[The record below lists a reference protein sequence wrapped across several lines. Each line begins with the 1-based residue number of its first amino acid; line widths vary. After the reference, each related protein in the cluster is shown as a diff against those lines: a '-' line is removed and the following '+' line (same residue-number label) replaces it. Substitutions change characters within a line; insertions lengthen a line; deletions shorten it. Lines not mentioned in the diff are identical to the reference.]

1 MNSRYYYAFDDTLP
15 ERAVNA
21 CSRESFEYPLTVNC
35 AGNIVTASPFAT
47 DNARGR
53 EDYYLIYVVSGSMDV
68 SLGGEV
74 RHATVGDIILFPPR
88 CHYKYVYRG
97 ETQLSYLWVHFTGSY
112 AAQLLEE
119 CGFGSLPCLH
129 AASDNSKISAGFDKI
144 FEMFETGSRLRRHEL
159 ACALERLLLTAAL
172 SLDSH
177 DDTRTLER
185 SLAYIH
191 SAYST
196 DIRIPDLAR
205 MENLSNSRY
214 VALFGKRIGTSP
226 SAYIINLRMNAAC
239 DLLRNTDMSIKQ
251 ISVLVGYPDAHF
263 FSRLFKKHTSSSPQA
278 YRRSNNA

>member
-21 CSRESFEYPLTVNC
+21 SSRESCEYPLTVNC

-47 DNARGR
+47 DNAQGR
-53 EDYYLIYVVSGSMDV
+53 EDYYFIYMVSGCMDV
-68 SLGGEV
+68 SLNGSV
-74 RHATVGDIILFPPR
+74 CVATAGDIILFPPHCR
-88 CHYKYVYRG
+88 YKYVYRG
-97 ETQLSYLWVHFTGSY
+97 EAPLSYLWVHFTGSY
-112 AAQLLEE
+112 AAALLNE
-119 CGFGSLPCLH
+119 CGFGTLPCLH
-129 AASDNSKISAGFDKI
+129 SASDNAKLSDGFDKI
-144 FEMFETGSRLRRHEL
+144 FELFETGSRLCRHEL
-159 ACALERLLLTAAL
+159 ACALERLLLTSAL

-177 DDTRTLER
+177 DDSRTLER
-185 SLAYIH
+185 SLGYIH

-214 VALFGKRIGTSP
+214 IALFGKRMGTSP

-239 DLLRNTDMSIKQ
+239 DLLHNTDMSIKQ

-263 FSRLFKKHTSSSPQA
+263 FSRLFKKHTGISPRA
-278 YRRSNNA
+278 YRTKK